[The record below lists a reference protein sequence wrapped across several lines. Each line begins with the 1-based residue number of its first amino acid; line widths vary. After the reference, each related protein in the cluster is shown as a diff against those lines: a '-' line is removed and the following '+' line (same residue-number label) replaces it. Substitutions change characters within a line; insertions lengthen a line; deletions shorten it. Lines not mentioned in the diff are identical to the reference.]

1 VSVKR
6 ALTEVRAPDEGGA
19 EERAWTIVRSAYL
32 DRTPSRSRP
41 SSRWAIAL
49 ALALLVAALALSPA
63 GATVGRLITRA
74 LGVQHAASVL
84 SALPGRGRLLV
95 SGPAGTWTVAGDGS
109 TRRLGPWRQ
118 ASWSPHGRYV
128 AVTAVDRLTVV
139 DAHGNQLWSLRRPA
153 VTDPRWYS
161 PSGFRIAYL
170 SNTALRVVA
179 GDGTGD
185 HPVAAGVANAAPA
198 WRPDHPY
205 ELAYVTNRGRVVVRD
220 GDTGALIWSTAP
232 GLHARGLT
240 WSDDGEHLLAL
251 SSTVGRVY
259 DGSGRL
265 ASTIALPR
273 RVAATDGALS
283 PTGSTVALVLG
294 GNEVVVASAG
304 SPRPALRRVL
314 AGSGLREVAFS
325 PDGRWLLVS
334 WPAADQWVFVRA
346 VGAPGIAAV
355 SRISEQFSTPGLPH
369 GFPQLDGWC
378 CTAGRSAG

>member
-1 VSVKR
+1 
-6 ALTEVRAPDEGGA
+6 
-19 EERAWTIVRSAYL
+19 
-32 DRTPSRSRP
+32 
-41 SSRWAIAL
+41 
-49 ALALLVAALALSPA
+49 
-63 GATVGRLITRA
+63 
-74 LGVQHAASVL
+74 VL
-84 SALPGRGRLLV
+84 SALPGRGRLLI

-109 TRRLGPWRQ
+109 TRHLGPWRQ

-128 AVTAVDRLTVV
+128 AVTAGDRLTVV
-139 DAHGNQLWSLRRPA
+139 DAHGTQLWTLRRPA
-153 VTDPRWYS
+153 ATDPRWYS

-185 HPVAAGVANAAPA
+185 HPVAAGVANVAPA
-198 WRPDHPY
+198 WRPGHPYGPY

-220 GDTGALIWSTAP
+220 GDTGQLIWSTAR
-232 GLHARGLT
+232 GLHARSLA

-251 SSTVGRVY
+251 SPTAGRVY

-273 RVAATDGALS
+273 HVAESDGALS
-283 PTGSTVALVLG
+283 PDGSAVALVLG

-304 SPRPALRRVL
+304 SSKPGLRRVL

-355 SRISEQFSTPGLPH
+355 SRIAEQFSTPGGPR

-378 CTAGRSAG
+378 CTARRPAG